1 MPLLRDIQLLVPNNK
16 DVNSQFFSET
26 RCMVSFYNRLLPRIK
41 LKEDKGI
48 VINCVNSLQ
57 EIASTDSDS
66 YIIFNYIP
74 VFVEID
80 IDNFFLLPTNQ
91 EKKKYTLDILN
102 RGMIKFAEQ
111 HNYDKEVFE
120 NVYNKIIELNY
131 NNTHIFNKKVSP
143 NRKYTCAVIY
153 EHDVDYIDVYLEIIR
168 NNKKGIINRERIFRY
183 KDNDEQDLLSEFG
196 EIVWTLNHK
205 VTFSGFYNN
214 ERYIITFIEERE
226 NRPLYWKLEKQS
238 L

>member
-80 IDNFFLLPTNQ
+80 IDNFFYCLQ
-91 EKKKYTLDILN
+91 IKKRKNIHL
-102 RGMIKFAEQ
+102 
-111 HNYDKEVFE
+111 
-120 NVYNKIIELNY
+120 
-131 NNTHIFNKKVSP
+131 IF
-143 NRKYTCAVIY
+143 
-153 EHDVDYIDVYLEIIR
+153 
-168 NNKKGIINRERIFRY
+168 
-183 KDNDEQDLLSEFG
+183 
-196 EIVWTLNHK
+196 
-205 VTFSGFYNN
+205 
-214 ERYIITFIEERE
+214 
-226 NRPLYWKLEKQS
+226 
-238 L
+238 